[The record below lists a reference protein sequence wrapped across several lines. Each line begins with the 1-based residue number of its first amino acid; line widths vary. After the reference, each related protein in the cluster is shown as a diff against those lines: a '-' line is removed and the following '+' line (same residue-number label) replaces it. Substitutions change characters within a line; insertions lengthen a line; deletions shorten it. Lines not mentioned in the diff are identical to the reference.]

1 MKKSKSARAIRMDRR
16 HKRHKALPSI
26 NLVSLMDI
34 FTILVFFLL
43 VNSSNTQQPPNNKTI
58 ELPKSVAEQL
68 PKETLVVMVTENDVI
83 VNGRPVAKVSSIMSS
98 ATDTIPGLQQ
108 ELLFQARKS
117 VVPVNEFGI
126 AEREVTIMGDKDI
139 PYKLLR
145 RIMMTCSKSEYSRIS
160 LAVLRK
166 TEDKSS

>member
-1 MKKSKSARAIRMDRR
+1 MKKSARAIRMDRR
-16 HKRHKALPSI
+16 HRRHRALPTI

-58 ELPKSVAEQL
+58 ELPKSIAEQI
-68 PKETLVVMVTENDVI
+68 PKETLTVMVTEKDII
-83 VNGRPVAKVSSIMSS
+83 VNGRAVEKVSTIMNSS
-98 ATDTIPGLQQ
+98 TDVIPALQQ

-117 VVPVNEFGI
+117 AAPVNEFGI

-166 TEDKSS
+166 TEDKNS

>member
-1 MKKSKSARAIRMDRR
+1 MKKSARAIRMDRR
-16 HKRHKALPSI
+16 HKRHRALPSI

-68 PKETLVVMVTENDVI
+68 PKETLTVMVTENDII
-83 VNGRPVAKVSSIMSS
+83 VNGRPVEKVSTIMNS
-98 ATDTIPGLQQ
+98 ATDVIPALQQ

-126 AEREVTIMGDKDI
+126 AEREVTIMGDRDI

-145 RIMMTCSKSEYSRIS
+145 RIMMTCSQSEYSRIS

-166 TEDKSS
+166 TEDEST

>member
-1 MKKSKSARAIRMDRR
+1 MKKSTRAIRMDRR
-16 HKRHKALPSI
+16 HKRHKALPTI

-43 VNSSNTQQPPNNKTI
+43 VNSSNNQQPPNNKTI

-68 PKETLVVMVTENDVI
+68 PKETLTVMVTENDII
-83 VNGRPVAKVSSIMSS
+83 VNGRPVEKVSTIMNS
-98 ATDTIPGLQQ
+98 ATDTIPALQQ

-117 VVPVNEFGI
+117 AAPVNEFGI

-166 TEDKSS
+166 TEGKES

>member
-1 MKKSKSARAIRMDRR
+1 MKKSARALRMDRR
-16 HKRHKALPSI
+16 HKRHQAIPTI

-68 PKETLVVMVTENDVI
+68 PKETLVVMVTENDII
-83 VNGRPVAKVSSIMSS
+83 VNGRPVEKVSTILSS
-98 ATDTIPGLQQ
+98 ATDLIPALQA
-108 ELLFQARKS
+108 ELLFQARKT
-117 VVPVNEFGI
+117 VVPVNELGI

-145 RIMMTCSKSEYSRIS
+145 RIMMTCSQSEYSKIS

-166 TEDKSS
+166 TEDSAT

>member
-1 MKKSKSARAIRMDRR
+1 MKKSARAIRMDRR
-16 HKRHKALPSI
+16 HKRHKALPTI

-43 VNSSNTQQPPNNKTI
+43 VNSSNTQQPPSNKSI

-68 PKETLVVMVTENDVI
+68 PKETLVVMVTESDII
-83 VNGRPVAKVSSIMSS
+83 VNGRPVEKVSTVLNS
-98 ATDTIPGLQQ
+98 ATDMIPALQA
-108 ELLFQARKS
+108 ELLFQARKTA
-117 VVPVNEFGI
+117 VPVNEFGV
-126 AEREVTIMGDKDI
+126 AERDVTIMGDKEI

-145 RIMMTCSKSEYSRIS
+145 RIMMTCSQSEYSKIS

-166 TEDKSS
+166 TEDSA

>member
-1 MKKSKSARAIRMDRR
+1 MKKSTRAIRMDRR
-16 HKRHKALPSI
+16 HKRNQATAGI

-43 VNSSNTQQPPNNKTI
+43 VNSSNTQQPPSNKSI

-68 PKETLVVMVTENDVI
+68 PKETLVVMVTEFDII
-83 VNGRPVAKVSSIMSS
+83 VNGRPVEKVDRVLSS
-98 ATDTIPGLQQ
+98 ANDTIPNLQA

-117 VVPVNEFGI
+117 AAPVNEFGI
-126 AEREVTIMGDKDI
+126 AEREVTIMGDKEI

-160 LAVLRK
+160 LAVMRK
-166 TEDKSS
+166 TEDQSS